1 MARAGWS
8 VGQWLPS
15 ACCDLVWTL
24 VAEFGS
30 VSCVQWRAFAFRFRW
45 IQVVDRSPAVFS
57 FVGCG
62 ECFVPAAVPYGLCKF
77 RIVGLEVAGYF
88 LGQFA

>member
-1 MARAGWS
+1 MCNGVHS
-8 VGQWLPS
+8 HFVFDG
-15 ACCDLVWTL
+15 
-24 VAEFGS
+24 
-30 VSCVQWRAFAFRFRW
+30 FR
-45 IQVVDRSPAVFS
+45 VVDRSPAVFS

-62 ECFVPAAVPYGLCKF
+62 ECFVPAAVPYDLCKF